1 MTRLTLRPVAAC
13 AVLALLSACSTAPEN
28 AMKEPAL
35 SPVGSGL
42 YQYPSLV
49 QPAAFPKGGPRGK
62 HSLWS
67 DDRADFYHDPRALSV
82 GDIVTVR
89 INIKD
94 EASLRNATDRTRE
107 SKVGAG
113 LSLAGA
119 LGEWVLPDVGVDL
132 EADGKS
138 DAKGAGRIS
147 RSEDIKLSV
156 AAVVTQELPN
166 GNLMISGQQEMR
178 VNFEVRVLSIAG
190 IIRPR
195 DILADNT
202 IDYDKIAEARISY
215 GGRGRVTDVQQPQW
229 GQQVYDVV
237 APF

>member
-1 MTRLTLRPVAAC
+1 MRLTLRPLAAC

>member
-1 MTRLTLRPVAAC
+1 
-13 AVLALLSACSTAPEN
+13 
-28 AMKEPAL
+28 MKEPAL

-156 AAVVTQELPN
+156 AAVVTQELVLRDVELEIKY
-166 GNLMISGQQEMR
+166 LMGK
-178 VNFEVRVLSIAG
+178 NFHRFEDRC
-190 IIRPR
+190 
-195 DILADNT
+195 
-202 IDYDKIAEARISY
+202 ARTSS
-215 GGRGRVTDVQQPQW
+215 RM
-229 GQQVYDVV
+229 
-237 APF
+237 

>member
-1 MTRLTLRPVAAC
+1 
-13 AVLALLSACSTAPEN
+13 
-28 AMKEPAL
+28 MKEPAL

>member
-1 MTRLTLRPVAAC
+1 MRLTLRPLAAC

-49 QPAAFPKGGPRGK
+49 QPAAFPRGGPRGK